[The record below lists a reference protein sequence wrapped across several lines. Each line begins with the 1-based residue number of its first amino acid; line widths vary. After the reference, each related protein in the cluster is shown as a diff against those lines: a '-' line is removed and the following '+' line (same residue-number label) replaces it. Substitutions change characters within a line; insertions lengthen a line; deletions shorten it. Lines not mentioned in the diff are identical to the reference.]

1 MMDVKVVKLVN
12 GEELIG
18 EYEETMAGDA
28 IIKDPFGIVYAN
40 KGIHLIKYMP
50 YTEDSDRLVIQ
61 KQHVI
66 FVRTA
71 VKGMADDYLQ
81 ARSGIRLGIN

>member
-1 MMDVKVVKLVN
+1 MEVKVVKLVN

-18 EYEETMAGDA
+18 EYEENMNGDV
-28 IIKDPFGIVYAN
+28 ILKDPFGIVYAN

-50 YTEDSDRLVIQ
+50 YTQDSDKLVIG

-66 FVRTA
+66 FARLA
-71 VKGMADDYLQ
+71 VEGMANDYIQ
-81 ARSGIRLGIN
+81 ARSGIRLGGLN